1 MRPRSAVLLALS
13 PWLLAPEL
21 APWPG
26 GRAGAAASV
35 AASTVTRAAPRVTLR
50 RLPAALPPEQCRL
63 PGPPM
68 PTDAAT
74 FAASLP
80 SRTRVV
86 FVLDTSGSM
95 RGIGDGQ
102 ADIFGRVKAAVNGY
116 VRSERPDRVDLLTF
130 DQGLRSRR
138 GYAFPADRTR
148 WNTDLAALRA
158 DGRNTYLYRSLG
170 EGLAPLQAGGYVT
183 TVIVLTDGTDNDPA
197 GDWTAARAL
206 AAFRGRGGLD
216 TLHYVALGTPLPG
229 DARAALRASGYA
241 RGVSLP
247 VGEVPVLA
255 RVAPGT
261 ALRTVSDPAR
271 VSVPWP
277 DGTPLTLSAPA
288 GVTLARPVVE
298 GGQAAL
304 RVGREVAPDT
314 PALLCAPP
322 AAEGGLPRRALLR
335 LAVGETAA
343 PSAGAGASAPAR
355 PRQTGLLWLNPGAD
369 RALGPGESVTLRYR
383 LPAELA
389 SEALSLR
396 LPPGLGGEVWTLPG
410 GREVAVQLT
419 RVGEGAGAGVP
430 RLIGGGRTFDLTPV
444 GGPGGGGDRA
454 GGGLGAGWTVLAGLG
469 LAALVGAGLL
479 LGRRRR
485 RPRPTP
491 PPAPVHPAPEAV
503 EGLEYT
509 PALALSLVGRGGRR
523 QPLAAPLDA
532 PFDLGQLARVPHLSG
547 LRLAHEA
554 GGLRVLRVPA
564 DLEVSQGTRL
574 LREGEVVRPGTLLGL
589 AVARPSRSPHP
600 PLGSLVGLGL
610 PLSLHADGVGLRL
623 SGPYGEHA
631 LTLAPGL
638 VDLGLLLGAPALEG
652 LRVTVSGPRV
662 LLATVPSGLRLRRT
676 ADGAE
681 LRPGT
686 YLPPETG
693 LEWV

>member
-1 MRPRSAVLLALS
+1 MRPRSAALLAFA
-13 PWLLAPEL
+13 PWLLISGL
-21 APWPG
+21 AAWPG
-26 GRAGAAASV
+26 NVAGAEAP
-35 AASTVTRAAPRVTLR
+35 VTSAPAPRVTLR

-63 PGPPM
+63 PGPPT

-74 FAASLP
+74 LAASLP
-80 SRTRVV
+80 TRTRAV
-86 FVLDTSGSM
+86 FLLDTSGSM

-116 VRSERPDRVDLLTF
+116 VRSQRPDRVDLLTF

-138 GYAFPADRTR
+138 SYSLPADRTR

-170 EGLAPLQAGGYVT
+170 EGLAPLGGAEQYVT
-183 TVIVLTDGTDNDPA
+183 TVLVLTDGTDNDPA
-197 GDWTAARAL
+197 GEWTAARAL

-216 TLHYVALGTPLPG
+216 TLHYVALGTPLPP

-255 RVAPGT
+255 RVAAGT
-261 ALRTVSDPAR
+261 ALLSVTDPAQ
-271 VSVPWP
+271 VPLGWP

-288 GVTLARPVVE
+288 GVALARPVVE

-304 RVGREVAPDT
+304 RVGREVTPST
-314 PALLCAPP
+314 PALLCAPAP
-322 AAEGGLPRRALLR
+322 ETGGPPRRALLR
-335 LAVGETAA
+335 LAVGEAAA
-343 PSAGAGASAPAR
+343 PGAATPAPVR
-355 PRQTGLLWLNPGAD
+355 PRQTGLVWLNPGAD

-383 LPAELA
+383 LNAGLA

-396 LPPGLGGEVWTLPG
+396 LPPGLSGEVWSLPG
-410 GREVAVQLT
+410 GREVAVNLT
-419 RVGEGAGAGVP
+419 RVDGAAGAGVP
-430 RLIGGGRTFDLTPV
+430 RLVGGGQVFALAPV
-444 GGPGGGGDRA
+444 GEPGGAPGEA
-454 GGGLGAGWTVLAGLG
+454 GSGSGVPWAGLAGLG
-469 LAALVGAGLL
+469 AAALVGGGLL
-479 LGRRRR
+479 LLGRRRRR

-491 PPAPVHPAPEAV
+491 PPAPTYPAPEAI

-509 PALALSLVGRGGRR
+509 PDLALWLVGRGGRR

-532 PFDLGQLARVPHLSG
+532 PFDVGQLARVPHLSG
-547 LRLAHEA
+547 LRLAHES

-574 LREGEVVRPGTLLGL
+574 LEGGEVVRPGTLLGL
-589 AVARPSRSPHP
+589 AVAHPARSPHP

-610 PLSLHADGVGLRL
+610 PLSLHADGVSLRL
-623 SGPYGEHA
+623 RGPYGEHA
-631 LTLAPGL
+631 VTLSPGL
-638 VDLGLLLGAPALEG
+638 VDLGTLLGAPALEG

-662 LLATVPSGLRLRRT
+662 LLATVPGGLKLRRA

-686 YLPPETG
+686 YLPPETR
-693 LEWV
+693 LEWA